1 MKTNKLKI
9 RQSTI
14 FVPIKIINYLNIHYI
29 RQLVRHLN
37 LLLIIS
43 INHYK

>member
-29 RQLVRHLN
+29 RQLVRHLKFKPITN
-37 LLLIIS
+37 
-43 INHYK
+43 NQH